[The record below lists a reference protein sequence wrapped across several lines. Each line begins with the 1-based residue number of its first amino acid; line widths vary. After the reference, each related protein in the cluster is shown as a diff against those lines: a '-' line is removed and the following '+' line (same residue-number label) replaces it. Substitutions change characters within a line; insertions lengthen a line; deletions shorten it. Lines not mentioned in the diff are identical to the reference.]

1 MQPLEKMKIGNYQV
15 HAILCETFALD
26 GGAMFGTVPKTLWE
40 KKFPADEQNRVTLAA
55 RALLISGEGRHIL
68 VDAGVGQK
76 WSEKYQ
82 EIYQVSESFLEENL
96 AKHDLSLA
104 DITDVIITHLHFD
117 HVGGAIKYVDGKS
130 DLAFPNA
137 TFYVQEE
144 NFDWAMNANPREKA
158 SYLKE
163 NLLPL
168 QDSGKLKKINGNLEL
183 FPGVFTIVSHAHTRG
198 QQLVKVSDGDKTVCF
213 CADLIPTT
221 AHAPLAWVMGYDL
234 FPLDLMAEKKTLL
247 DQAIRE
253 DWLLVFQHDL
263 ETEAGF
269 PIKTEKG
276 YRIGARVTI
285 G

>member
-1 MQPLEKMKIGNYQV
+1 M
-15 HAILCETFALD
+15 HTILCETFALD

-40 KKFPADEQNRVTLAA
+40 RKFPANQLNRITLAA
-55 RALLISGEGRHIL
+55 RSLLISGEGRHIL

-82 EIYQVSESFLEENL
+82 EIYEVSEPLLTENL
-96 AKHDLSLA
+96 AKHNLTPA
-104 DITDVIITHLHFD
+104 DITDVIFTHLHFD
-117 HVGGAIKYVDGKS
+117 HSGGATKTVDGKTV
-130 DLAFPNA
+130 LTFPNA
-137 TFYVQEE
+137 VHYVQED
-144 NFDWAMNANPREKA
+144 NYNWAIRPNPREKA

-163 NLLPL
+163 NIQPL
-168 QDSGKLKKINGNLEL
+168 DASGRLKKINGSIEL
-183 FPGVFTIVSHAHTRG
+183 FPGIFTIVSDAHTKG
-198 QQLVKVSDGDKTVCF
+198 QQLVKVTDGDRTVCF

-221 AHAPLAWVMGYDL
+221 AHISLAWVMGYDV
-234 FPLDLMAEKKTLL
+234 FPLGILTEKKALL
-247 DQAIRE
+247 DQAIQE

-285 G
+285 Q